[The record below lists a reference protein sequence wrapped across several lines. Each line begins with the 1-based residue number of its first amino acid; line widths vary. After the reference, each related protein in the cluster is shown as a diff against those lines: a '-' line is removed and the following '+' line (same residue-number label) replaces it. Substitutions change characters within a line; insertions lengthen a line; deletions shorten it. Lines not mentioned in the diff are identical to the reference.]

1 MLTGIHPM
9 HIKEEGKDNE
19 ALTISPL
26 RLEATLSKKRPPSS
40 PSNFTSPS
48 LSQRRRYEEEELGVM
63 YDSLMNTQAMNM
75 RYQRDM
81 LFRDSSPVEP
91 SPTGIGAENLPNP
104 DVVPTSEEDE
114 IELEF
119 ENAIKAMSEA
129 DEAGSSDNGHENS
142 SQTPSSDGTLMPP
155 PSPRSVLASE
165 VALYKAKYKIQLKR
179 LKLDFIWINRL
190 EQVLRDHGL
199 PFPKYPDDLSYSSD
213 SESHELD

>member
-1 MLTGIHPM
+1 M

-129 DEAGSSDNGHENS
+129 DEAGSSDNGEITALVS
-142 SQTPSSDGTLMPP
+142 SSFSFIHD
-155 PSPRSVLASE
+155 E
-165 VALYKAKYKIQLKR
+165 QL
-179 LKLDFIWINRL
+179 
-190 EQVLRDHGL
+190 
-199 PFPKYPDDLSYSSD
+199 
-213 SESHELD
+213 